1 MSLGI
6 EQGQAP
12 EGVGRGKI
20 ILATLRYFSPPNL
33 AQSGHGGNP
42 ASKKQKYWLQEPV
55 QAVLLLAGIVLL
67 AEKGI
72 VPTCAIVLLFL
83 SGGII
88 SLLFRNVEFVLKLII
103 VWLAIKTF
111 I

>member
-1 MSLGI
+1 MKLQII
-6 EQGQAP
+6 ESAC
-12 EGVGRGKI
+12 
-20 ILATLRYFSPPNL
+20 
-33 AQSGHGGNP
+33 
-42 ASKKQKYWLQEPV
+42 KQTV
-55 QAVLLLAGIVLL
+55 TVLLLAGIVLL

-72 VPTCAIVLLFL
+72 VPTGTIVLLFL